1 MSAITGLGGLAL
13 LFFDML
19 RSLLRQLA
27 RFEFRWRETLDQIYS
42 SGVKSLPILCFSM
55 VVITLMLL
63 VEFSFHMKLVLRQD
77 SLVPAFSSVMLARE
91 LGPVVT
97 AVLLTSRVGAGMA
110 AELGTMKLTEQL
122 DALSVMGVDRTS
134 LLVVPRWLGCVVA
147 AVASVVITL
156 ATSIFLGGFLAVQRL
171 SFTTGEFFNSAFLF
185 FRAEDLKGC
194 VIKAAVFGTLI
205 PLIAVRE
212 GFRCQPGSRGVGNA
226 ATNAVVRG
234 SVGIILFD
242 FVLTYWLYR

>member
-1 MSAITGLGGLAL
+1 MNAIAAFGGFAILFFEMVTGLFA
-13 LFFDML
+13 
-19 RSLLRQLA
+19 QLA
-27 RFEFRWRETLDQIYS
+27 KFQFRWRETMLQTHS
-42 SGVKSLPILCFSM
+42 AAVNSLPILCFSM

-77 SLVPAFSSVMLARE
+77 SLVPAFSTVMLARE

-122 DALSVMGVDRTS
+122 DALSVMGVDRIS
-134 LLVVPRWLGCVVA
+134 LLVVPRWIACVLA
-147 AVASVVITL
+147 AVGGTIITL
-156 ATSIFLGGFLAVQRL
+156 GVSIFVGGFLAAQRL
-171 SFTTGEFFNSAFLF
+171 GYTTGEFFNTAFLF
-185 FRAEDLKGC
+185 FRPEDLRGA

-205 PLIAVRE
+205 PLVAVRE
-212 GFRCQPGSRGVGNA
+212 GFLCSPGSRGVGNA

-234 SVGIILFD
+234 SVGIILLD
-242 FVLTYWLYR
+242 FLITYWLYR